1 MFDNSS
7 QDTALKTKFNNN
19 NNNNNNNIDLIKI
32 NYTNL
37 NTTTSIFSSVYCDNL
52 TCENINNIM

>member
-1 MFDNSS
+1 MFDKSS

-37 NTTTSIFSSVYCDNL
+37 NTTT
-52 TCENINNIM
+52 

>member
-19 NNNNNNNIDLIKI
+19 NNNNLTKN

-37 NTTTSIFSSVYCDNL
+37 NTTT
-52 TCENINNIM
+52 